1 MASAREPDRELWRVA
16 ARQHGV
22 VSRAQLER
30 VGLTRSAVAHRLRTG
45 RLWRLH
51 RGVYAVG
58 RPDLSSEGRWIA
70 AVLACGPSA
79 VLSHGSAAALWDLR
93 AERSG
98 SNHHVSVPSQSGR
111 SPSRGRRPH
120 AIVTHR
126 CATLG
131 AGDVTRRRGVP
142 VTTLARTILDVAP
155 GLGDRALRSVLREA
169 EYRHRLDLGILRRS
183 LDGAGSS
190 SKHGR
195 LRRALDVWTPGIG
208 KTESELEAEFLAL
221 CARTRLPLP
230 EVQQRIGRYRAD
242 FVWPDRALVVETD
255 GYEAHQGRVAFSD
268 DRAKDRAL
276 RAAGYAVLRFTWGE
290 VVGAPDAVVRE
301 LRAAL
306 KQRRREPDE
315 RGGGGSGSLQRA

>member
-98 SNHHVSVPSQSGR
+98 SNHHVAVPSQSGR

-290 VVGAPDAVVRE
+290 VVSAPDAVVRE

-306 KQRRREPDE
+306 EQRPRELDE
-315 RGGGGSGSLQRA
+315 R